1 MCNVIGYLIDTLTRE
16 NFKIL
21 FDENF
26 DKLRNFVYYRCCD
39 TEVATDIAQEV
50 FMKVWER
57 QVDKPPKEV
66 VPLLYKI
73 ARDILVSRYRHEEVE
88 KRFQAEPPPNDHHP
102 SPEEEL
108 QYEELKATYEE
119 ALSEMPESQREVFL
133 MSRNDEL
140 KYNEIAERL
149 ELSVKAI
156 EKRMRG
162 ALQFLRVK
170 LQRE

>member
-1 MCNVIGYLIDTLTRE
+1 MQSEKKYIPLYMTKE

-26 DKLRNFVYYRCCD
+26 DALRNFVYYRCSD
-39 TEVATDIAQEV
+39 AEVATDIAQEA

-57 QVDKPPKEV
+57 QIDKPPKEL

-73 ARDILVSRYRHEEVE
+73 ARNTLVSRYRHEEV
-88 KRFQAEPPPNDHHP
+88 KTRFLCEPPPTNHHP
-102 SPEEEL
+102 SPDEEL
-108 QYEELKATYEE
+108 HYEELRATYEE
-119 ALSEMPESQREVFL
+119 ALREMPESQREVFL

-162 ALQFLRVK
+162 ALQFLRAK